1 MSEDRPTG
9 TETDGDGVAESEQIS
24 MRSRRSEL
32 ETVGTVGL
40 LMTVSPAHQ
49 HRHVH
54 SLWTRV
60 LPPAR
65 AGQYRVWVDSE
76 GEPVGFVSWAFL
88 REEAIARMR
97 EAPYDLLADDWIGG
111 ETAVVQDVVG
121 PVAESVLLRLL
132 KEQLFADRPLFV
144 VERDTEGKALL
155 VEVPGEKGEYPEE
168 DPEGDPLDTGE
179 EDPEEDP
186 DEPTDTDGEAGR
198 DPADRRET

>member
-9 TETDGDGVAESEQIS
+9 TAADGDGAAWSEQIR
-24 MRSRRSEL
+24 MRSRRGAL

-49 HRHVH
+49 YRHLH
-54 SLWTRV
+54 SLWTKV
-60 LPPAR
+60 FPPVR

-88 REEAIARMR
+88 REETLARMR
-97 EAPYDLLADDWIGG
+97 EAPYDLLAGDWFGG

-121 PVAESVLLRLL
+121 PAAESVLLRLL
-132 KEQLFADRPLFV
+132 KGQLFADRPLFV

-155 VEVPGEKGEYPEE
+155 VEVPGEEGEYPEE
-168 DPEGDPLDTGE
+168 DPE
-179 EDPEEDP
+179 EDPAVA
-186 DEPTDTDGEAGR
+186 DGEAGE
-198 DPADRRET
+198 DPADREEA